1 MFTGPYLWIY
11 GLVAGDVENS
21 TVSIVKRGDW
31 RAQYRGI
38 RLGTQSGSSA
48 TFVNESGNM
57 LIEGSA
63 GVKIAEAANSTGV
76 LETIS
81 GDWSIAGELRMGCAS
96 GSSGT
101 FVVKGGNVTIL
112 GSDLRLSSGGS
123 GTLTIEGGKVT
134 VADNTKSVYQHS
146 GPGTVNL
153 NGGTLETACIYRNQS
168 NITVNFNGGT
178 LKANGPKDIGLLYS
192 KNNTNQL
199 FVNINAGGGVID
211 SGNYAFSIGVPG
223 GLNGTGGLTFTGG
236 NTITI
241 DCNIN
246 YSGVTRIVLG
256 TTLKLTKARV
266 SSILSKG
273 IELIGAPVVGTA
285 YTILTSTAEEDD
297 WSDLDFSKVT
307 CPLMGAVLSTAVG
320 ADG

>member
-81 GDWSIAGELRMGCAS
+81 GDWSIVGELRMGCAS

-112 GSDLRLSSGGS
+112 GSDLRLSSGVQ
-123 GTLTIEGGKVT
+123 E
-134 VADNTKSVYQHS
+134 
-146 GPGTVNL
+146 
-153 NGGTLETACIYRNQS
+153 R
-168 NITVNFNGGT
+168 
-178 LKANGPKDIGLLYS
+178 
-192 KNNTNQL
+192 
-199 FVNINAGGGVID
+199 
-211 SGNYAFSIGVPG
+211 
-223 GLNGTGGLTFTGG
+223 
-236 NTITI
+236 
-241 DCNIN
+241 
-246 YSGVTRIVLG
+246 
-256 TTLKLTKARV
+256 
-266 SSILSKG
+266 
-273 IELIGAPVVGTA
+273 
-285 YTILTSTAEEDD
+285 
-297 WSDLDFSKVT
+297 
-307 CPLMGAVLSTAVG
+307 
-320 ADG
+320 